1 MTSGRRSPLLAP
13 ADTKLLSEALRP
25 PQGYELDRLVATT
38 YSLDLVSLLSIP
50 LAFTSFAVDEG
61 DGSGVLSDPLLL
73 LEGLRRHGERITV
86 FCQPGGIAVPLAA
99 RSLYV
104 YLEQSVI
111 PVTVPAEAGVFHPKL
126 WVVSY
131 AAPGEAPLLR
141 VLCMSRNLTGD
152 RSRDTLLAIVGSPSR
167 GAPRS
172 SRPLA
177 EFLDWLAVQA
187 GQAGSG
193 READVRELGAQV
205 RSTFF
210 APPDGFTGIA
220 FHPLGIPGHTSDP
233 FAGRRDRVLA
243 ISPFL
248 GAGRLRQLTDGAAG
262 SILVSRPE
270 EIAAIDPATRA
281 RFAQTLVLNE
291 VIEPELADDE
301 ILTSEPLPG
310 GELRGLHAKL
320 YVADAGWDARLW
332 TGSANATSAAF
343 ERNVEFMVEL
353 TGKKSVCGV
362 RRVLGQWDEAS
373 LRSLLVPFEPPEET
387 VPLHDDAAWELRRV
401 AAALASAPIRAQ
413 VLPRTDTYDVEL
425 RTTERW
431 KPPWPAGASVRC
443 WPITLAPGAFATPLD
458 TSRTYL
464 ARFVHLPITALTTFY
479 GVEVRLNQ
487 SPGAATGR
495 FVASWP
501 LDGEPEGRVGAV
513 LLSLLDNRERVLA
526 FFRLM
531 LAEPA
536 VTDDP
541 GAAARVSLGLDG
553 EGDELAWSAASEPLF
568 EALVRTLEADPTRL
582 DAIERVITELN
593 ASEEGAT
600 RIPDRFLE
608 IWEPIWE
615 VRQRM
620 GPRR

>member
-1 MTSGRRSPLLAP
+1 
-13 ADTKLLSEALRP
+13 
-25 PQGYELDRLVATT
+25 
-38 YSLDLVSLLSIP
+38 LDLVSLLSIP

-61 DGSGVLSDPLLL
+61 EGSGVLSDPLLL

-86 FCQPGGIAVPLAA
+86 FCQAGGIAVPLAA
-99 RSLYV
+99 RSLYI

-111 PVTVPAEAGVFHPKL
+111 PVTVPSEDGVFHPKL

-131 AAPGEAPLLR
+131 VAPGEAPVLR

-177 EFLDWLAVQA
+177 GFLDWLAGQA
-187 GQAGSG
+187 GHAGSG
-193 READVRELGAQV
+193 RERDVRELAAQV
-205 RSTFF
+205 RSTVF
-210 APPDGFTGIA
+210 APPDGFTVIA
-220 FHPLGIPGHTSDP
+220 FHPLGIPGYSSDP
-233 FAGRRDRVLA
+233 FAGRRDRLLVV
-243 ISPFL
+243 SPFL
-248 GAGRLRQLTDGAAG
+248 GAGRLRQLTDGTAG

-270 EIAAIDPATRA
+270 EIAAIDPDTRA
-281 RFAQTLVLNE
+281 RFAQTLVIND
-291 VIEPELADDE
+291 VIEPEPADDE
-301 ILTSEPLPG
+301 MVTSEPLPG

-332 TGSANATSAAF
+332 TGSANATSAAS
-343 ERNVEFMVEL
+343 ERNVEFLIEL
-353 TGKKSVCGV
+353 TGKKSACGV
-362 RRVLGQWDEAS
+362 RRVLGQSDEAS

-387 VPLHDDAAWELRRV
+387 VPRRDDAEWELRRV
-401 AAALASAPIRAQ
+401 AAALASAPIRAH
-413 VLPRTDTYDVEL
+413 VLPRADSYDVEL
-425 RTTERW
+425 RTAARR
-431 KPPWPAGASVRC
+431 KPPWPPGASVRC

-458 TSRTYL
+458 PSGPCL
-464 ARFVHLPITALTTFY
+464 ARFVRMPVTALTTFY
-479 GVEVRLNQ
+479 GLEVRLNE
-487 SPGAATGR
+487 SRGAATGR

-501 LDGEPEGRVGAV
+501 LDGAPEGRMGAV

-531 LAEPA
+531 LAESA
-536 VTDDP
+536 VADDP

-553 EGDELAWSAASEPLF
+553 EVDELAWSAASEPLF

-582 DAIERVITELN
+582 DAIERVVTELN
-593 ASEEGAT
+593 ASEEGAA

-608 IWEPIWE
+608 IWEPVWE
-615 VRQRM
+615 ARERM
-620 GPRR
+620 KSRR